1 MIDDEREKLEAEKEE
16 LLESI
21 MVNIEKLQDIYERI
35 KKIKLNNLSDITYL
49 DGYIDAI
56 YDAINGI
63 KEFLEFLQELD
74 E

>member
-1 MIDDEREKLEAEKEE
+1 MISEKEKIEAEKEE

-35 KKIKLNNLSDITYL
+35 KKIKLEVLSDITYL

-56 YDAINGI
+56 YDATNGI
-63 KEFLEFLQELD
+63 KEFLDFLQEL
-74 E
+74 EE

>member
-1 MIDDEREKLEAEKEE
+1 MISEKEKIEAEKEE

-21 MVNIEKLQDIYERI
+21 LVNIEKLQDIYERI
-35 KKIKLNNLSDITYL
+35 KKIKLKDLSDITYL